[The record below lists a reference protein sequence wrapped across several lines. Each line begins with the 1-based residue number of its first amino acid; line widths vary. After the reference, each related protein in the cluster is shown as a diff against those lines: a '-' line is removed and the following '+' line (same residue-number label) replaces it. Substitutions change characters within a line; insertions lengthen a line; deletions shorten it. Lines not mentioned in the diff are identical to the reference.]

1 MQSML
6 IIKSTWDERNT
17 FKLIPIENQC
27 PYVEGIFDPKSK
39 TLIMLSKTMK
49 EQLHMVPR
57 LDDNGDLMK
66 TKSPRPNGN
75 PFKEERK
82 ALKTFMEYYI
92 SDKEDIKNFLKR
104 FAVNLEDSEAF
115 GIIETSF
122 NLTLVE
128 QEKPTIEVV
137 QSVK

>member
-1 MQSML
+1 MKSML
-6 IIKSTWDERNT
+6 IVKSTWDDRNT
-17 FKLIPIENQC
+17 FKLIPLTQEC

-39 TLIMLSKTMK
+39 TLIMLSKTTK

-66 TKSPRPNGN
+66 TKTPRPNGN

-92 SDKEDIKNFLKR
+92 SEKEDIKTFLNL
-104 FAVNLEDSEAF
+104 FTTNLEESGAMGIVETAF
-115 GIIETSF
+115 
-122 NLTLVE
+122 LTLIE
-128 QEKPTIEVV
+128 PEKPTIDVV
-137 QSVK
+137 QSIK